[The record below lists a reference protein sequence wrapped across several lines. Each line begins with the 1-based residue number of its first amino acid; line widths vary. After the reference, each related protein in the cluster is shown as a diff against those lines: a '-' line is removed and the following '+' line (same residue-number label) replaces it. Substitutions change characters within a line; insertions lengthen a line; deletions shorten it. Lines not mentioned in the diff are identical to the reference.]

1 MKSQPKMED
10 LRLFGQVVRMSSFA
24 AVAKAMGV
32 SPAFVGKRV
41 QVLESTLGVKLLHR
55 QARRLRVTEEGARVD
70 HWAQH
75 LLGGMESMLDELDS
89 IRSQPRGL
97 VRMASSLGFGR
108 RHVAPGL
115 AGLIERYPGLQVRLE
130 LVDDLREPP
139 GGSFDLDIR
148 IGNELA
154 PHVVARKLAGNHRV
168 LCAAPRYL
176 ARRGMP
182 MQPADLARHDCLVIK
197 ERDQPF
203 GVWRLSGPDGE
214 VSVKVA
220 GLMSSNDGEVV
231 RHWALQGHGIM
242 LRSMWDVGPLLRER
256 ALLEVLPGF
265 RQAADIWA
273 VYPVKLSESA
283 RLRVCVEWLQARFQ
297 SLAAGCDGG

>member
-115 AGLIERYPGLQVRLE
+115 VADRRVHRRIADDALARLAAAGLELRLHE
-130 LVDDLREPP
+130 
-139 GGSFDLDIR
+139 
-148 IGNELA
+148 
-154 PHVVARKLAGNHRV
+154 NH
-168 LCAAPRYL
+168 
-176 ARRGMP
+176 
-182 MQPADLARHDCLVIK
+182 
-197 ERDQPF
+197 
-203 GVWRLSGPDGE
+203 
-214 VSVKVA
+214 
-220 GLMSSNDGEVV
+220 
-231 RHWALQGHGIM
+231 
-242 LRSMWDVGPLLRER
+242 
-256 ALLEVLPGF
+256 
-265 RQAADIWA
+265 
-273 VYPVKLSESA
+273 
-283 RLRVCVEWLQARFQ
+283 
-297 SLAAGCDGG
+297 